1 MHILY
6 LKLMHSSCLFFG
18 NHYRVSFW
26 NSLLNSVCLRTEA
39 LFGRAPF
46 ASRSYAE
53 LEEKIRSN
61 QPIEVSVEQQNGFLI
76 SELLDIEQL

>member
-1 MHILY
+1 MNNPFKHCVY
-6 LKLMHSSCLFFG
+6 
-18 NHYRVSFW
+18 V
-26 NSLLNSVCLRTEA
+26 EA

-61 QPIEVSVEQQNGFLI
+61 QPIEVSSEQQTSSSLVNCQTETVG
-76 SELLDIEQL
+76 SPAEKYV

>member
-1 MHILY
+1 MSYVQRCGFSLRNILPN
-6 LKLMHSSCLFFG
+6 LVHV
-18 NHYRVSFW
+18 HV
-26 NSLLNSVCLRTEA
+26 EA

-61 QPIEVSVEQQNGFLI
+61 QPIEVVN
-76 SELLDIEQL
+76 